1 MKAVDVKDFFNKGD
15 TSENKDGTL
24 TMKEDELIRRRPNGT
39 FNMIKSN
46 FDFLEKPRGY
56 LDGEEFMANACAE
69 ESKREEVKVLYRK
82 GKKQKSGKNLISSVF
97 VDHTRAIN
105 GASRKPKTDF
115 V

>member
-56 LDGEEFMANACAE
+56 LDSEEFMANACAE